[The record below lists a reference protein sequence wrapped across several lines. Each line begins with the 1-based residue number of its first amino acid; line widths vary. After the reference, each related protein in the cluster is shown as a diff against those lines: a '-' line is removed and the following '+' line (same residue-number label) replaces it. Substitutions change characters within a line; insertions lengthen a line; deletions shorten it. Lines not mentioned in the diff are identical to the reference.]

1 MAMTMPSLDLLRE
14 ILATDDDGGNLQR
27 SFRGALTCSNSSK
40 FTGKIKRVC
49 SVLAG
54 EPCTRAEMEERVEYL
69 EMICGRLQHMED
81 KLVRDIEVP

>member
-1 MAMTMPSLDLLRE
+1 M
-14 ILATDDDGGNLQR
+14 
-27 SFRGALTCSNSSK
+27 
-40 FTGKIKRVC
+40 C